1 MQDSDLKKLIADTLR
16 EQLAG
21 FAPPK
26 PAAPPPTL
34 DDP

>member
-26 PAAPPPTL
+26 ARRPT
-34 DDP
+34 PYFRRP